1 MIGLAIASSVMNA
14 KVTAGLKDFISPGAL
29 AELSQ
34 NASTLV
40 TLPPSV
46 QAQVVEVYSEGY
58 DLQFKIVL
66 GFASAQFLAAMMLW
80 KRAEQIKVG

>member
-1 MIGLAIASSVMNA
+1 MIGLAIASSVMNE
-14 KVTAGLKDFISPGAL
+14 KVTAGLKNFISPGTL

-58 DLQFKIVL
+58 DLQFKMVL